1 MKVISSALIVLMLCS
16 CSLGNLDYK
25 NIPAYSDNG
34 YINMVVEIPSG
45 TNNKIE
51 YNKITNKFNIDIQE
65 NKKRKINFLP
75 YPANYGFIPSTY
87 MSYEYGGDG
96 DPLDVLLISEKLNT
110 GNVIEIIPVAILVMN
125 DNGENDSKIIA
136 VPKNNDLQ
144 IIHVNSYEDLV
155 NNYIAIKEIIEL
167 WFINYK
173 GDGLVE
179 FVEWKDEYSA
189 QNEIKRWLN

>member
-1 MKVISSALIVLMLCS
+1 MLYS
-16 CSLGNLDYK
+16 CSLKNLDYK
-25 NIPAYSDNG
+25 NLPTYSDNG
-34 YINMVVEIPSG
+34 YINMIVEIPSG

-51 YNKITNKFNIDIQE
+51 YNKITNKFSIDIQE

-75 YPANYGFIPSTY
+75 YPANYGFIPSTH

-96 DPLDVLLISEKLNT
+96 DPLDVLLISKNLNT

-136 VPKNNDLQ
+136 VPKDNDLQ

-155 NNYIAIKEIIEL
+155 NNYFAVKEIIEL
-167 WFINYK
+167 WFLNYK
-173 GDGLVE
+173 GNDLIE
-179 FVEWKDEYSA
+179 FVEWKDEHSA
-189 QNEIKRWLN
+189 QKEIKKWLN

>member
-1 MKVISSALIVLMLCS
+1 MKVISSILIVFMLCS
-16 CSLGNLDYK
+16 CSLKNLDYK
-25 NIPAYSDNG
+25 NIPTYSDNG

-96 DPLDVLLISEKLNT
+96 DPLDVLLISKNLNT

-173 GDGLVE
+173 GNGLVE

>member
-75 YPANYGFIPSTY
+75 YPANYEFIQST
-87 MSYEYGGDG
+87 
-96 DPLDVLLISEKLNT
+96 
-110 GNVIEIIPVAILVMN
+110 
-125 DNGENDSKIIA
+125 
-136 VPKNNDLQ
+136 
-144 IIHVNSYEDLV
+144 
-155 NNYIAIKEIIEL
+155 
-167 WFINYK
+167 
-173 GDGLVE
+173 
-179 FVEWKDEYSA
+179 
-189 QNEIKRWLN
+189 

>member
-1 MKVISSALIVLMLCS
+1 
-16 CSLGNLDYK
+16 
-25 NIPAYSDNG
+25 
-34 YINMVVEIPSG
+34 
-45 TNNKIE
+45 
-51 YNKITNKFNIDIQE
+51 
-65 NKKRKINFLP
+65 
-75 YPANYGFIPSTY
+75 